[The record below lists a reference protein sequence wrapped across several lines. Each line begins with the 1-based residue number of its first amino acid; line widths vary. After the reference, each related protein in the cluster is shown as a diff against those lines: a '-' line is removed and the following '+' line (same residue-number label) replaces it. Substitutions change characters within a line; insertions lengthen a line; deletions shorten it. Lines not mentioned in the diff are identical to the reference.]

1 MYDIQSVRI
10 YISKTKLMCSLGY
23 QNYDI
28 YNQDYILNGE
38 DGLSN
43 EEEQLSCMNSS
54 SIIV

>member
-43 EEEQLSCMNSS
+43 VEEQLSCMHSS
-54 SIIV
+54 SIKV